1 MHVILQDFQLN
12 YFVSHET
19 KLDKSFPTASFTC
32 VDTELG
38 QRKIE
43 INMDLG

>member
-12 YFVSHET
+12 YFVLHET

-43 INMDLG
+43 INMDVG